1 MTQRTSPDEVARHFD
16 AEDREAE
23 AFVPRFNVA
32 PTDPV
37 IVVLEREDGRVVER
51 HRWGLIP
58 HWADAPNAGARM
70 INARSETLMTSS
82 AFRVP
87 FRKRRCVVASDGFYE
102 WRRRDGARDAFFM
115 HRADEHGGADSILP
129 MAGLWS
135 VWRDPATG
143 VWIRSCA
150 VITTQASAQMAP
162 LHDRMPVI
170 LAPEAWRTWLDP
182 DETDPDVLRGLL
194 VPAPLGTLDITPVS
208 SRVNSVRNDGPDL
221 VEPFVQPDQAALF
234 A

>member
-1 MTQRTSPDEVARHFD
+1 MTQRTSPDEVAREFD

-23 AFVPRFNVA
+23 PFVPRFNVA

-115 HRADEHGGADSILP
+115 HRAEGTA
-129 MAGLWS
+129 A
-135 VWRDPATG
+135 RT
-143 VWIRSCA
+143 RSCPWPA
-150 VITTQASAQMAP
+150 FGRCGATRRRASGSR
-162 LHDRMPVI
+162 H
-170 LAPEAWRTWLDP
+170 
-182 DETDPDVLRGLL
+182 
-194 VPAPLGTLDITPVS
+194 VP
-208 SRVNSVRNDGPDL
+208 
-221 VEPFVQPDQAALF
+221 
-234 A
+234 